1 MDNRATTDRTPA
13 PNSTYPKGGVSCS
26 KDSLVKGSTLEI
38 LMNFSAENPPHR
50 KAENR
55 YGQGMKIKWQDQEGR
70 EFSITAPKGE
80 FSYGMIAGGKIN
92 YYYQGRVSS
101 VGRLNVFYDYQ
112 GRISG
117 TKGSVL

>member
-1 MDNRATTDRTPA
+1 
-13 PNSTYPKGGVSCS
+13 
-26 KDSLVKGSTLEI
+26 
-38 LMNFSAENPPHR
+38 
-50 KAENR
+50 
-55 YGQGMKIKWQDQEGR
+55 MKIKWQDQEGR

-80 FSYGMIAGGKIN
+80 FSYGMIAGDKIN
-92 YYYQGRVSS
+92 YDYQGRVSS